1 MTKFTS
7 AIIGTGSY
15 LPRKILTNSEL
26 STMVDTTDE
35 WIVSRTGI
43 KQRHIAGEGELTS
56 DMASFAAREAIKSA
70 GIDHSEIDMIIVCT
84 TSADKSFPSVAVM
97 VQANLGIKNIPAFD
111 LQAVCSGFVYGMT
124 VADNFIKAGSAK
136 HILLIGAESMSK
148 LVDWKDRNTCVLF
161 GDGAGA
167 VVLKAVDSEKHQ
179 GVIATKIQADGCL
192 ESILYTDGGIAS
204 TQNAGVTKMLGKE
217 VFKHAVE
224 KMSNVILDLLDTSG
238 YKKSDIN
245 WIIPHQA
252 NARILDAIANR
263 LDFPLDKIVMTLDLQ
278 ANTSAATI
286 PLALDHHVKAGKMKS
301 GDLVI
306 FTALGGGLTW
316 GGILMRWL

>member
-70 GIDHSEIDMIIVCT
+70 GIEYSEIDMIIVCT
-84 TSADKSFPSVAVM
+84 TSADKSFPSVAVK
-97 VQANLGIKNIPAFD
+97 VQANLGIKSIPAFD

-148 LVDWKDRNTCVLF
+148 LVDWNDRNTCVLF

-167 VVLKAVDSEKHQ
+167 VVLKAVDGEKHQ

-204 TQNAGVTKMLGKE
+204 TQKAGVTKMLGKE

-252 NARILDAIANR
+252 NARILDAIATR
-263 LDFPLDKIVMTLDLQ
+263 LDFPLDKMVMTLDLQ

-286 PLALDHHVKAGKMKS
+286 PLALDHHIKAGKMKS
-301 GDLVI
+301 DDLVI

-316 GGILMRWL
+316 GGILMCWL